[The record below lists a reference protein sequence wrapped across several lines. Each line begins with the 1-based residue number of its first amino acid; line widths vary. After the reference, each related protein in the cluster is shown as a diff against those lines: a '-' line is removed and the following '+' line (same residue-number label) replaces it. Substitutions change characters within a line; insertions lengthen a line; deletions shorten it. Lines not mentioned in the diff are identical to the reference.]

1 MDGYAVLSSLEVLKW
16 CFPTLPHMSRTHG
29 IDVKKVL
36 VLVPVINMHPLL
48 DIGDALYK
56 SAGCM
61 RGNTI
66 TKMGRI

>member
-1 MDGYAVLSSLEVLKW
+1 MDMPS
-16 CFPTLPHMSRTHG
+16 FPPWRYSNGVFLPCPTCPRTCG
-29 IDVKKVL
+29 IDVKKAL

-56 SAGCM
+56 SVGCM
-61 RGNTI
+61 RGNTV